1 MRRRTRLL
9 IGGAVAAA
17 VVAAAIGVV
26 RLTDPKASGL
36 PAVGQV
42 IPAAQ
47 RPMGPDISGPALTG
61 GRVDTSRWRGHAV
74 VVNFWGSWCVPC
86 REEAPVLARVA
97 RDTRFLGVRFL
108 GIDIREDPSAGL
120 AFEQHYGIGYPGIS
134 DPGDLIAA
142 RFGTAAPAATP
153 STYIIDARGRIAWAW
168 FGATSYSQL
177 DLAVT
182 PPSGPGPGPAR
193 RPRRRRRP
201 APAHPDPCS
210 RRRRRT
216 SRSGRTGSPGSAAGS
231 RARRT

>member
-47 RPMGPDISGPALTG
+47 RPSAPDISGITLTG
-61 GRVDTSRWRGHAV
+61 GHLDTRSWRGHV
-74 VVNFWGSWCVPC
+74 IVINFWGSWCVPC
-86 REEAPVLARVA
+86 RKEAPVLARVA
-97 RDTRFLGVRFL
+97 RDTRFLGTRFL
-108 GIDIREDPSAGL
+108 GIDVRENPAAGL
-120 AFEQHYGIGYPGIS
+120 AFDQHYSILYPSIS
-134 DPGDLIAA
+134 DPGNLIAA
-142 RFGTAAPAATP
+142 RFRAAAPAATP
-153 STYIIDARGRIAWAW
+153 STYILDARGRIAWAW

-182 PPSGPGPGPAR
+182 L
-193 RPRRRRRP
+193 
-201 APAHPDPCS
+201 
-210 RRRRRT
+210 
-216 SRSGRTGSPGSAAGS
+216 AAG
-231 RARRT
+231 T